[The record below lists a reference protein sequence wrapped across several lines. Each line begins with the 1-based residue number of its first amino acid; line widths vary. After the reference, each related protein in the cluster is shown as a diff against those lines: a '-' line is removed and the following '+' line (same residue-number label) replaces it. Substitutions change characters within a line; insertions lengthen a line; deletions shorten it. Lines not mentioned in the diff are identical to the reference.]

1 MENIILKLQEFIA
14 FYGLKIIGAI
24 VIFIVGRWI
33 AKIVKNII
41 YKIMT
46 KRDLEGTLISFA
58 CNITYVA
65 LIVFVVIAALGQIG
79 IKTTSFIAVIGAA
92 GLAVALAL
100 QGSMSNFAAGFLI
113 IIFKPFIKGDFIE
126 GAGASGVVEEVQV
139 FTTILITP
147 DNKKIIIPNNK
158 LLGDNIVNFSALGT
172 RRAELVIGVSYSDDI
187 DKVRSV
193 LQEIADSDS
202 RILKEP
208 GTMILV
214 KELADSSVNFI
225 LRVWVG
231 KDDYWGVYFDTMENV
246 KKRFD
251 AENICI
257 PFPQRDVHMFEN
269 K

>member
-1 MENIILKLQEFIA
+1 MILLKKFLFLMIRHTTEAVPKKL
-14 FYGLKIIGAI
+14 
-24 VIFIVGRWI
+24 
-33 AKIVKNII
+33 
-41 YKIMT
+41 
-46 KRDLEGTLISFA
+46 
-58 CNITYVA
+58 
-65 LIVFVVIAALGQIG
+65 
-79 IKTTSFIAVIGAA
+79 
-92 GLAVALAL
+92 
-100 QGSMSNFAAGFLI
+100 
-113 IIFKPFIKGDFIE
+113 
-126 GAGASGVVEEVQV
+126 
-139 FTTILITP
+139 
-147 DNKKIIIPNNK
+147 
-158 LLGDNIVNFSALGT
+158 
-172 RRAELVIGVSYSDDI
+172 SYSDDI

-231 KDDYWGVYFDTMENV
+231 KDDYWDVYFDTMENV

-257 PFPQRDVHMFEN
+257 PFPQQDVHMFEN

>member
-1 MENIILKLQEFIA
+1 MENTILKLQEFIA
-14 FYGLKIIGAI
+14 FYGLKIIGSI

-33 AKIVKNII
+33 AKIIKNIVR
-41 YKIMT
+41 KIMA
-46 KRDLEGTLISFA
+46 KKDLEGTVVSFA
-58 CNITYVA
+58 CNITYVT
-65 LIVFVVIAALGQIG
+65 LMVFVVIAALAQLG
-79 IKTTSFIAVIGAA
+79 IKTTSLIAVMGAA

-100 QGSMSNFAAGFLI
+100 QGSLSNFAAGFLI

-126 GAGASGVVEEVQV
+126 GSGVAGSVEEVQI

-147 DNKKIIIPNNK
+147 DNKKIIIPNDK

-193 LQEIADSDS
+193 LQDIVDSDS

-208 GTMILV
+208 GSMILV

-231 KDDYWGVYFDTMENV
+231 KDDYWNVYFDTMETV

-257 PFPQRDVHMFEN
+257 PFPQRDVHMLED